1 MGFEL
6 VLERP
11 TLERMETKL
20 SKVTVVS
27 YNRRRETI
35 ALANS
40 HGAFSHFT
48 PAPFFFVLILEDEI
62 KHDEMSLT
70 ELNGKWKDEQFGQT
84 I

>member
-40 HGAFSHFT
+40 HGAFSHSLQ
-48 PAPFFFVLILEDEI
+48 PLFFLC
-62 KHDEMSLT
+62 
-70 ELNGKWKDEQFGQT
+70 
-84 I
+84 

>member
-6 VLERP
+6 VLEWP

-27 YNRRRETI
+27 YSRRRETI

-40 HGAFSHFT
+40 HGAASHFT
-48 PAPFFFVLILEDEI
+48 PAPFFLC
-62 KHDEMSLT
+62 
-70 ELNGKWKDEQFGQT
+70 
-84 I
+84 